1 MSEIISDSPEP
12 GRSDA
17 PCDRVCKNARGVE
30 VVYPFLTSESNWPA
44 VVCGMGECH
53 QTGFLN
59 MELLFDNNTCLM
71 AAWKKAEAQRV
82 PVMGGA
88 QTEWGRPGGFPN
100 FVKLFI

>member
-1 MSEIISDSPEP
+1 
-12 GRSDA
+12 
-17 PCDRVCKNARGVE
+17 
-30 VVYPFLTSESNWPA
+30 
-44 VVCGMGECH
+44 
-53 QTGFLN
+53 